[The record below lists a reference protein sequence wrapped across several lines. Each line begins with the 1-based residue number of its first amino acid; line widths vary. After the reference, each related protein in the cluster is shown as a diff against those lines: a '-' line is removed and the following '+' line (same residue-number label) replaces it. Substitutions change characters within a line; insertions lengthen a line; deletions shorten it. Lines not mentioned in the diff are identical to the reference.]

1 MKLSINETPVLISG
15 LSVLVSLV
23 AVIVGPFVSLK
34 ISKRQMISPIR
45 QKWIDELR
53 ELMSVILS
61 ECQNVIIMGEGRGLL
76 NDEKSNEALHQ
87 KLLYL
92 EKKLSLMLDP
102 CEGDHIA
109 LLSSVSDI
117 TDAVHHGVENLI
129 NFGASVG
136 CSTQLTQKIL
146 KNEWERITGKKSWID
161 NWI

>member
-15 LSVLVSLV
+15 LSLLVSLV

-61 ECQNVIIMGEGRGLL
+61 DCENVIILGEGRGLL
-76 NDEKSNEALHQ
+76 NDAKSNEAVFQ

-92 EKKLSLMLDP
+92 EKKLSLMLDTYQD
-102 CEGDHIA
+102 DHIA
-109 LLSSVSDI
+109 LLCSVRDI
-117 TDAVHHGVENLI
+117 TEAVHHGVGNLI
-129 NFGASVG
+129 DFGASVR
-136 CSTQLTQKIL
+136 CSTELTQRIL
-146 KNEWERITGKKSWID
+146 KMEWERIAGSRSWID
-161 NWI
+161 TLI